1 MKNILPIKNKEKD
14 MEDYEDENKVHTFS
28 TIQDLKESFCNW
40 LDYTLQS
47 EGEKETGYKIED
59 GKLTLRVYDT
69 FITSQNGSKGKTYQI
84 IVEKVDIG
92 KQEVMN

>member
-1 MKNILPIKNKEKD
+1 MEK
-14 MEDYEDENKVHTFS
+14 EDYEDENKVHSFG
-28 TIQDLKESFCNW
+28 TIQDLKESFCIW
-40 LDYTLQS
+40 LDYTLES
-47 EGEKETGYKIED
+47 EGTKETDYKMED

-92 KQEVMN
+92 EQEVLN